1 MQVTIAGSGGWG
13 TALAILLHEN
23 GHDVTLW
30 SHFETESKQLAETH
44 QNPYLPGVTLPEG
57 LHYSADPAC
66 AQGREM
72 VVFATPSFAVRTT
85 ARAFA
90 PYLAETPLLV
100 SVTKGIEEGTGYRMS
115 ELVSQETG
123 RTVVAL
129 SGIMLCCYALFAAL
143 RQDILLGAALGTAAA
158 LVNFAAMI
166 LGLLR
171 ASKKENP
178 LSAQL
183 TSRVLFVVRMV
194 VLLVVLVIALKS
206 KRFDPLATLLPLC
219 FMRLALMASE
229 LVRKK
234 KKGVPAA

>member
-1 MQVTIAGSGGWG
+1 MEPVNESTSGSLKWLVLP
-13 TALAILLHEN
+13 TLA
-23 GHDVTLW
+23 
-30 SHFETESKQLAETH
+30 AEI
-44 QNPYLPGVTLPEG
+44 V
-57 LHYSADPAC
+57 
-66 AQGREM
+66 
-72 VVFATPSFAVRTT
+72 
-85 ARAFA
+85 
-90 PYLAETPLLV
+90 
-100 SVTKGIEEGTGYRMS
+100 
-115 ELVSQETG
+115 
-123 RTVVAL
+123 L
-129 SGIMLCCYALFAAL
+129 SGIMLGCYALFAAL
-143 RQDILLGAALGTAAA
+143 RQDIALGTAAA

-178 LSAQL
+178 LAAQL
-183 TSRVLFVVRMV
+183 TSRILFVARMV

>member
-1 MQVTIAGSGGWG
+1 MEPVNESTSGSLKWLVLP
-13 TALAILLHEN
+13 TLA
-23 GHDVTLW
+23 
-30 SHFETESKQLAETH
+30 AE
-44 QNPYLPGVTLPEG
+44 
-57 LHYSADPAC
+57 
-66 AQGREM
+66 
-72 VVFATPSFAVRTT
+72 VV
-85 ARAFA
+85 
-90 PYLAETPLLV
+90 
-100 SVTKGIEEGTGYRMS
+100 
-115 ELVSQETG
+115 
-123 RTVVAL
+123 L
-129 SGIMLCCYALFAAL
+129 SGIMLGCYALFAAL

-158 LVNFAAMI
+158 LV
-166 LGLLR
+166 
-171 ASKKENP
+171 KENP

>member
-1 MQVTIAGSGGWG
+1 MEPVNESTSGSLKWLVLP
-13 TALAILLHEN
+13 TLA
-23 GHDVTLW
+23 
-30 SHFETESKQLAETH
+30 AEI
-44 QNPYLPGVTLPEG
+44 V
-57 LHYSADPAC
+57 
-66 AQGREM
+66 
-72 VVFATPSFAVRTT
+72 
-85 ARAFA
+85 
-90 PYLAETPLLV
+90 
-100 SVTKGIEEGTGYRMS
+100 
-115 ELVSQETG
+115 
-123 RTVVAL
+123 L
-129 SGIMLCCYALFAAL
+129 SGIMLGCYALFAAL

-183 TSRVLFVVRMV
+183 TSVVRMV

>member
-1 MQVTIAGSGGWG
+1 MEPVNESTSGSLKWLVLP
-13 TALAILLHEN
+13 TLA
-23 GHDVTLW
+23 
-30 SHFETESKQLAETH
+30 AEI
-44 QNPYLPGVTLPEG
+44 V
-57 LHYSADPAC
+57 
-66 AQGREM
+66 
-72 VVFATPSFAVRTT
+72 
-85 ARAFA
+85 
-90 PYLAETPLLV
+90 
-100 SVTKGIEEGTGYRMS
+100 
-115 ELVSQETG
+115 
-123 RTVVAL
+123 L
-129 SGIMLCCYALFAAL
+129 SGIMLGCYALFAAL

-158 LVNFAAMI
+158 LVNFAAI

>member
-1 MQVTIAGSGGWG
+1 MEPVNESTSGSLKWLVLP
-13 TALAILLHEN
+13 TLA
-23 GHDVTLW
+23 
-30 SHFETESKQLAETH
+30 AE
-44 QNPYLPGVTLPEG
+44 
-57 LHYSADPAC
+57 
-66 AQGREM
+66 
-72 VVFATPSFAVRTT
+72 VV
-85 ARAFA
+85 
-90 PYLAETPLLV
+90 
-100 SVTKGIEEGTGYRMS
+100 
-115 ELVSQETG
+115 
-123 RTVVAL
+123 L
-129 SGIMLCCYALFAAL
+129 SGIMLGCYALFAAL

-158 LVNFAAMI
+158 LVN

>member
-1 MQVTIAGSGGWG
+1 MQAVFTQDASRAGK
-13 TALAILLHEN
+13 IH
-23 GHDVTLW
+23 
-30 SHFETESKQLAETH
+30 KR
-44 QNPYLPGVTLPEG
+44 
-57 LHYSADPAC
+57 
-66 AQGREM
+66 GRFGN
-72 VVFATPSFAVRTT
+72 VF
-85 ARAFA
+85 
-90 PYLAETPLLV
+90 
-100 SVTKGIEEGTGYRMS
+100 
-115 ELVSQETG
+115 
-123 RTVVAL
+123 
-129 SGIMLCCYALFAAL
+129 AL

>member
-1 MQVTIAGSGGWG
+1 MEPVNESTSGSLKWLVLP
-13 TALAILLHEN
+13 TLA
-23 GHDVTLW
+23 
-30 SHFETESKQLAETH
+30 AE
-44 QNPYLPGVTLPEG
+44 
-57 LHYSADPAC
+57 
-66 AQGREM
+66 
-72 VVFATPSFAVRTT
+72 VV
-85 ARAFA
+85 
-90 PYLAETPLLV
+90 
-100 SVTKGIEEGTGYRMS
+100 
-115 ELVSQETG
+115 
-123 RTVVAL
+123 L
-129 SGIMLCCYALFAAL
+129 SGIMLGCYALFAAL

-183 TSRVLFVVRMV
+183 TSRVLFVV
-194 VLLVVLVIALKS
+194 LVIALKS

>member
-1 MQVTIAGSGGWG
+1 MEPVNESTSGSLKWLVLP
-13 TALAILLHEN
+13 TLA
-23 GHDVTLW
+23 
-30 SHFETESKQLAETH
+30 AE
-44 QNPYLPGVTLPEG
+44 
-57 LHYSADPAC
+57 
-66 AQGREM
+66 
-72 VVFATPSFAVRTT
+72 VV
-85 ARAFA
+85 
-90 PYLAETPLLV
+90 
-100 SVTKGIEEGTGYRMS
+100 
-115 ELVSQETG
+115 
-123 RTVVAL
+123 L
-129 SGIMLCCYALFAAL
+129 SGIMLGCYALFAAL

-158 LVNFAAMI
+158 LVNFAMI

-178 LSAQL
+178 LAAQL

>member
-1 MQVTIAGSGGWG
+1 
-13 TALAILLHEN
+13 
-23 GHDVTLW
+23 
-30 SHFETESKQLAETH
+30 
-44 QNPYLPGVTLPEG
+44 
-57 LHYSADPAC
+57 
-66 AQGREM
+66 
-72 VVFATPSFAVRTT
+72 
-85 ARAFA
+85 
-90 PYLAETPLLV
+90 
-100 SVTKGIEEGTGYRMS
+100 
-115 ELVSQETG
+115 
-123 RTVVAL
+123 
-129 SGIMLCCYALFAAL
+129 MLGCYALFAAL

-178 LSAQL
+178 LAAQL
-183 TSRVLFVVRMV
+183 TSRILFVARMV

>member
-1 MQVTIAGSGGWG
+1 MEPVNESTSGSLKWLVLP
-13 TALAILLHEN
+13 TLA
-23 GHDVTLW
+23 
-30 SHFETESKQLAETH
+30 AE
-44 QNPYLPGVTLPEG
+44 
-57 LHYSADPAC
+57 
-66 AQGREM
+66 
-72 VVFATPSFAVRTT
+72 VV
-85 ARAFA
+85 
-90 PYLAETPLLV
+90 
-100 SVTKGIEEGTGYRMS
+100 
-115 ELVSQETG
+115 
-123 RTVVAL
+123 L
-129 SGIMLCCYALFAAL
+129 SGIMLGCYALFAAL
-143 RQDILLGAALGTAAA
+143 RQDILLGAA

>member
-1 MQVTIAGSGGWG
+1 MPSIIAFRQASVWCARLGLIILGGWLLR
-13 TALAILLHEN
+13 TRADLARWIMIAAIVF
-23 GHDVTLW
+23 G
-30 SHFETESKQLAETH
+30 
-44 QNPYLPGVTLPEG
+44 
-57 LHYSADPAC
+57 
-66 AQGREM
+66 
-72 VVFATPSFAVRTT
+72 VFAGLYSMFHFLLTAPAPWTPPLPRLPMFRHLTKRRMIRMEPVNESTSGSLKWLVLPT
-85 ARAFA
+85 
-90 PYLAETPLLV
+90 LAAE
-100 SVTKGIEEGTGYRMS
+100 
-115 ELVSQETG
+115 
-123 RTVVAL
+123 VVL
-129 SGIMLCCYALFAAL
+129 SGIMLGCYALFAAL

-178 LSAQL
+178 LAAQL
-183 TSRVLFVVRMV
+183 TSRILFVARMV

>member
-1 MQVTIAGSGGWG
+1 MEPVNESTSGSPKWLVLP
-13 TALAILLHEN
+13 TLA
-23 GHDVTLW
+23 
-30 SHFETESKQLAETH
+30 AE
-44 QNPYLPGVTLPEG
+44 
-57 LHYSADPAC
+57 
-66 AQGREM
+66 
-72 VVFATPSFAVRTT
+72 VV
-85 ARAFA
+85 
-90 PYLAETPLLV
+90 
-100 SVTKGIEEGTGYRMS
+100 
-115 ELVSQETG
+115 
-123 RTVVAL
+123 L
-129 SGIMLCCYALFAAL
+129 SGIMLGCYALFAAL
-143 RQDILLGAALGTAAA
+143 RQDILTAAA

-178 LSAQL
+178 LAAQL

>member
-1 MQVTIAGSGGWG
+1 MEPVNESTSGSLKWLVLP
-13 TALAILLHEN
+13 TLA
-23 GHDVTLW
+23 
-30 SHFETESKQLAETH
+30 AE
-44 QNPYLPGVTLPEG
+44 
-57 LHYSADPAC
+57 
-66 AQGREM
+66 
-72 VVFATPSFAVRTT
+72 VV
-85 ARAFA
+85 
-90 PYLAETPLLV
+90 
-100 SVTKGIEEGTGYRMS
+100 
-115 ELVSQETG
+115 
-123 RTVVAL
+123 L
-129 SGIMLCCYALFAAL
+129 SGIMLGCYALFGTL

-194 VLLVVLVIALKS
+194 VIALKS

>member
-1 MQVTIAGSGGWG
+1 
-13 TALAILLHEN
+13 
-23 GHDVTLW
+23 
-30 SHFETESKQLAETH
+30 
-44 QNPYLPGVTLPEG
+44 
-57 LHYSADPAC
+57 
-66 AQGREM
+66 
-72 VVFATPSFAVRTT
+72 
-85 ARAFA
+85 
-90 PYLAETPLLV
+90 
-100 SVTKGIEEGTGYRMS
+100 
-115 ELVSQETG
+115 
-123 RTVVAL
+123 
-129 SGIMLCCYALFAAL
+129 MLGCYALFAAL

-171 ASKKENP
+171 ASKEENP

-206 KRFDPLATLLPLC
+206 KRFDPLLPLC

>member
-1 MQVTIAGSGGWG
+1 MEPVNESTSGSLKWLVLP
-13 TALAILLHEN
+13 TLA
-23 GHDVTLW
+23 
-30 SHFETESKQLAETH
+30 AE
-44 QNPYLPGVTLPEG
+44 
-57 LHYSADPAC
+57 
-66 AQGREM
+66 
-72 VVFATPSFAVRTT
+72 
-85 ARAFA
+85 
-90 PYLAETPLLV
+90 
-100 SVTKGIEEGTGYRMS
+100 
-115 ELVSQETG
+115 
-123 RTVVAL
+123 VAL
-129 SGIMLCCYALFAAL
+129 SGIMLGCYALFGTL

-178 LSAQL
+178 LAAQL

>member
-1 MQVTIAGSGGWG
+1 M
-13 TALAILLHEN
+13 
-23 GHDVTLW
+23 
-30 SHFETESKQLAETH
+30 
-44 QNPYLPGVTLPEG
+44 
-57 LHYSADPAC
+57 AC
-66 AQGREM
+66 AADAE
-72 VVFATPSFAVRTT
+72 VV
-85 ARAFA
+85 
-90 PYLAETPLLV
+90 
-100 SVTKGIEEGTGYRMS
+100 
-115 ELVSQETG
+115 
-123 RTVVAL
+123 L
-129 SGIMLCCYALFAAL
+129 SGIMLGCYALFGTL

-178 LSAQL
+178 LAAQL
-183 TSRVLFVVRMV
+183 TSRILFVARMV

>member
-1 MQVTIAGSGGWG
+1 MCGAASQAQVLHDPVQRPLDRAGIGDLRAG
-13 TALAILLHEN
+13 LA
-23 GHDVTLW
+23 V
-30 SHFETESKQLAETH
+30 
-44 QNPYLPGVTLPEG
+44 
-57 LHYSADPAC
+57 
-66 AQGREM
+66 
-72 VVFATPSFAVRTT
+72 AVRFVDGIVLWED
-85 ARAFA
+85 AGELQMMGLDL
-90 PYLAETPLLV
+90 LAHAVGEN
-100 SVTKGIEEGTGYRMS
+100 
-115 ELVSQETG
+115 
-123 RTVVAL
+123 
-129 SGIMLCCYALFAAL
+129 
-143 RQDILLGAALGTAAA
+143 AAA

>member
-1 MQVTIAGSGGWG
+1 MPKKVFRAIYAVNYCIQAGFCMVCPAGLIILGGWLLRTRCG
-13 TALAILLHEN
+13 LGRWIMIAAIVF
-23 GHDVTLW
+23 G
-30 SHFETESKQLAETH
+30 
-44 QNPYLPGVTLPEG
+44 
-57 LHYSADPAC
+57 
-66 AQGREM
+66 
-72 VVFATPSFAVRTT
+72 VFAGLYSMFHFLLTPPFPRLPMFRHLTKRRMIRMEPVNESTSGSLKWLVLPT
-85 ARAFA
+85 
-90 PYLAETPLLV
+90 LAAE
-100 SVTKGIEEGTGYRMS
+100 
-115 ELVSQETG
+115 
-123 RTVVAL
+123 VVL
-129 SGIMLCCYALFAAL
+129 SGIMLGCYALFAAL

>member
-1 MQVTIAGSGGWG
+1 MEPVNESTSGSLKWLVLP
-13 TALAILLHEN
+13 TLA
-23 GHDVTLW
+23 
-30 SHFETESKQLAETH
+30 AEI
-44 QNPYLPGVTLPEG
+44 V
-57 LHYSADPAC
+57 
-66 AQGREM
+66 
-72 VVFATPSFAVRTT
+72 
-85 ARAFA
+85 
-90 PYLAETPLLV
+90 
-100 SVTKGIEEGTGYRMS
+100 
-115 ELVSQETG
+115 
-123 RTVVAL
+123 L
-129 SGIMLCCYALFAAL
+129 SGIMLGCYALFAAL

-183 TSRVLFVVRMV
+183 TSRVV

>member
-1 MQVTIAGSGGWG
+1 MEPVNESTSGSLKWLVLP
-13 TALAILLHEN
+13 TLA
-23 GHDVTLW
+23 
-30 SHFETESKQLAETH
+30 AEI
-44 QNPYLPGVTLPEG
+44 V
-57 LHYSADPAC
+57 
-66 AQGREM
+66 
-72 VVFATPSFAVRTT
+72 
-85 ARAFA
+85 
-90 PYLAETPLLV
+90 
-100 SVTKGIEEGTGYRMS
+100 
-115 ELVSQETG
+115 
-123 RTVVAL
+123 L
-129 SGIMLCCYALFAAL
+129 SGIMLGCYALF
-143 RQDILLGAALGTAAA
+143 AA

-178 LSAQL
+178 LAAQL

>member
-1 MQVTIAGSGGWG
+1 MEPVNESTSGSLKWLVLP
-13 TALAILLHEN
+13 TLA
-23 GHDVTLW
+23 
-30 SHFETESKQLAETH
+30 AE
-44 QNPYLPGVTLPEG
+44 
-57 LHYSADPAC
+57 
-66 AQGREM
+66 
-72 VVFATPSFAVRTT
+72 VV
-85 ARAFA
+85 
-90 PYLAETPLLV
+90 
-100 SVTKGIEEGTGYRMS
+100 
-115 ELVSQETG
+115 
-123 RTVVAL
+123 L
-129 SGIMLCCYALFAAL
+129 SGIMLGCYALFAAL

-183 TSRVLFVVRMV
+183 TSRVL
-194 VLLVVLVIALKS
+194 LVVLVIALKS

>member
-1 MQVTIAGSGGWG
+1 MEPVNESTSGSLKWLVLP
-13 TALAILLHEN
+13 TLA
-23 GHDVTLW
+23 
-30 SHFETESKQLAETH
+30 AE
-44 QNPYLPGVTLPEG
+44 
-57 LHYSADPAC
+57 
-66 AQGREM
+66 
-72 VVFATPSFAVRTT
+72 VV
-85 ARAFA
+85 
-90 PYLAETPLLV
+90 
-100 SVTKGIEEGTGYRMS
+100 
-115 ELVSQETG
+115 
-123 RTVVAL
+123 L
-129 SGIMLCCYALFAAL
+129 SGIMLGCYALFGTL
-143 RQDILLGAALGTAAA
+143 RQDILLGTAAA

-178 LSAQL
+178 LAAQL
-183 TSRVLFVVRMV
+183 TSRILFVARMV

>member
-1 MQVTIAGSGGWG
+1 MRARQNVFSATFRGNAREEKRMRDETMALLVEQGLEKYKDDIATSLPYGIQRRLEIAR
-13 TALAILLHEN
+13 ALA
-23 GHDVTLW
+23 
-30 SHFETESKQLAETH
+30 
-44 QNPYLPGVTLPEG
+44 
-57 LHYSADPAC
+57 
-66 AQGREM
+66 
-72 VVFATPSFAVRTT
+72 
-85 ARAFA
+85 
-90 PYLAETPLLV
+90 
-100 SVTKGIEEGTGYRMS
+100 
-115 ELVSQETG
+115 
-123 RTVVAL
+123 
-129 SGIMLCCYALFAAL
+129 
-143 RQDILLGAALGTAAA
+143 
-158 LVNFAAMI
+158 NFAAMI

>member
-1 MQVTIAGSGGWG
+1 MEPVNESTSGSLKWLVLPTL
-13 TALAILLHEN
+13 TAE
-23 GHDVTLW
+23 
-30 SHFETESKQLAETH
+30 
-44 QNPYLPGVTLPEG
+44 
-57 LHYSADPAC
+57 
-66 AQGREM
+66 
-72 VVFATPSFAVRTT
+72 VV
-85 ARAFA
+85 
-90 PYLAETPLLV
+90 
-100 SVTKGIEEGTGYRMS
+100 
-115 ELVSQETG
+115 
-123 RTVVAL
+123 L
-129 SGIMLCCYALFAAL
+129 SGIMLGCYALFAAL

-219 FMRLALMASE
+219 FMRLRSWPPSWYA
-229 LVRKK
+229 RKRREF
-234 KKGVPAA
+234 PLHEC

>member
-1 MQVTIAGSGGWG
+1 M
-13 TALAILLHEN
+13 
-23 GHDVTLW
+23 
-30 SHFETESKQLAETH
+30 
-44 QNPYLPGVTLPEG
+44 
-57 LHYSADPAC
+57 DP
-66 AQGREM
+66 
-72 VVFATPSFAVRTT
+72 V
-85 ARAFA
+85 
-90 PYLAETPLLV
+90 LV
-100 SVTKGIEEGTGYRMS
+100 S
-115 ELVSQETG
+115 LAG
-123 RTVVAL
+123 RLQWRVLPSLAAEVVL
-129 SGIMLCCYALFAAL
+129 SGIMLGCYALFAAL

-183 TSRVLFVVRMV
+183 TSRVQLVVRMV
-194 VLLVVLVIALKS
+194 VLQVVLVIALKS

-234 KKGVPAA
+234 KKVVPAA

>member
-1 MQVTIAGSGGWG
+1 MEPVNESTSGSLKWLVLP
-13 TALAILLHEN
+13 TLA
-23 GHDVTLW
+23 
-30 SHFETESKQLAETH
+30 AE
-44 QNPYLPGVTLPEG
+44 
-57 LHYSADPAC
+57 
-66 AQGREM
+66 
-72 VVFATPSFAVRTT
+72 VV
-85 ARAFA
+85 
-90 PYLAETPLLV
+90 
-100 SVTKGIEEGTGYRMS
+100 
-115 ELVSQETG
+115 
-123 RTVVAL
+123 L
-129 SGIMLCCYALFAAL
+129 SGIMLGCYALFAAL

-194 VLLVVLVIALKS
+194 VLVIALKS